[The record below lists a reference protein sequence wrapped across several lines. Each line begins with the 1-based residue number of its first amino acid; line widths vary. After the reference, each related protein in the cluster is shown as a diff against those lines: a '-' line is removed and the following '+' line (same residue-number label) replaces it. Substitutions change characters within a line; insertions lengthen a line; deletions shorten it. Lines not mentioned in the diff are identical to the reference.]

1 MTQDNK
7 WQALATEMRVQGD
20 GFNTNSNEGIFARTA
35 YDDAADRIE
44 ALMAE
49 MCDVALEGCVDY
61 EAYAAIDEPCDTH
74 GTLDTSD
81 GKNWKMQWG
90 KFTDTSEV
98 SSDE

>member
-1 MTQDNK
+1 MTKEDNK
-7 WQALATEMRVQGD
+7 WQALVDELRA
-20 GFNTNSNEGIFARTA
+20 EGGNAGMQQAFE
-35 YDDAADRIE
+35 YAANRIE

-61 EAYAAIDEPCDTH
+61 EAYAAIGEPCDTH